1 MNCISNLRSSAAF
14 AVFFLLSLMS
24 ARGQAAPFLL
34 HEGDRVVF
42 YGDSITEQQYYTRFV
57 ELYTL
62 TRFPSRNVTFIM
74 SGVSG
79 DKVSGGG
86 GGPIDQRLPRDV
98 SAYKPTVVTIMLGM
112 NDGYYRPYDAGI
124 LRTYELGYAHIL
136 DEIRAHSPEARIVVL
151 RPSPYDEITQPG
163 KGIAGYNSF
172 LVKMGDSIAQ
182 MAAERHLA
190 VVDLNAP
197 VVRTLTTAS
206 TQDTPFAPMLIPDH
220 VHPGPGIH
228 WVMADAILKSWDAP
242 AIVTSV
248 SLDASSG
255 TVSAPDNCTVTDEKS
270 TGRSLSWA
278 QLDNALPLPFPAA
291 ATDPVTILALHSS
304 TVVSDLD
311 QEMLTVEHLRSG
323 RYELSIDD
331 NAVATFSNN
340 DLAKGVNLAML
351 ETPMLQ
357 QARLVYLANENKASL
372 DTTRNHLLRNVPSP
386 ANDKLLEAIDA
397 TLENAT
403 QEQRHLAQPKLHHY
417 SIRPIQ

>member
-1 MNCISNLRSSAAF
+1 MNSIFNFRSSVAF
-14 AVFFLLSLMS
+14 VLFSLFSIML

-34 HEGDRVVF
+34 HNGDRVVF

-57 ELYTL
+57 ELYTQ
-62 TRFPSRNVTFIM
+62 TRFPTQNVTFIM

-98 SAYKPTVVTIMLGM
+98 SALKPTIVTIMLGM
-112 NDGYYRPYDAGI
+112 NDGYYRAYDPGI

-136 DEIRAHSPEARIVVL
+136 DEIRAHNPQARVVVL

-163 KGIAGYNSF
+163 KGIEGYNSV
-172 LVKMGDSIAQ
+172 LIKMGDSISQ
-182 MAAERHLA
+182 MATARHLD

-197 VVRTLTTAS
+197 VVRALTTAS
-206 TQDTPFAPMLIPDH
+206 TGETPLVPMLIADH

-228 WVMADAILKSWDAP
+228 WVMADAILKSWNAP

-248 SLDASSG
+248 SLDASNG
-255 TVSAPDNCTVTDEKS
+255 TALDSDNCSVTNEKS
-270 TGRSLSWA
+270 ISQSLSWL
-278 QLDNALPLPFPAA
+278 QLDKALPLPFPAA
-291 ATDPVTILALHSS
+291 ATDPVTALALHSS

-311 QEMLTVEHLRSG
+311 QEILKVEHLRPG

-331 NAVATFSNN
+331 DVVATLSSD
-340 DLAKGVNLAML
+340 DLAKGVNLATL

-357 QARLVYLANENKASL
+357 QSQLVYLANENRASL
-372 DTTRNHLLRNVPSP
+372 DTTRNHLIRNAPSP
-386 ANDKLLEAIDA
+386 ANDKLLEAVNAALEDA
-397 TLENAT
+397 TK
-403 QEQRHLAQPKLHHY
+403 EQRHLAQPKSHRY
-417 SIRPIQ
+417 SIRPVQ